1 MSTIVCFTGKA
12 NVLGNPILRKD
23 FESAVQSLGWATTE
37 KPGGYVGADDR
48 ILVATRDNTQ
58 KAKAAKSM
66 GWTIMSPEEFA
77 GHLHMNGIAD
87 LAAADGSVIDLA
99 SLHQAEAQARKR
111 AAQKARDANR
121 AEAKRLQ
128 EQREREMA
136 AMADNPMF
144 GEWS

>member
-23 FESAVQSLGWATTE
+23 LENVVKGMGWATTE
-37 KPGGYVGADDR
+37 KPSGYMGADDR
-48 ILVATRDNTQ
+48 ILVATRDNTK
-58 KAKAAKSM
+58 KAKEAKSM

-77 GHLHMNGIAD
+77 GHLHMNGVAD
-87 LAAADGSVIDLA
+87 LPAADGSIINLA
-99 SLHQAEAQARKR
+99 NLHQAEAEERKR
-111 AAQKARDANR
+111 AAQKRVEAKR
-121 AEAKRLQ
+121 AEAKRQQ